1 MFGNLEK
8 EKGLKSEEGMK
19 VCLELDGILLFF
31 KLGLLNRGQR
41 EAGRRT

>member
-19 VCLELDGILLFF
+19 VCLEFDGILLF
-31 KLGLLNRGQR
+31 LGLLNRGQR
-41 EAGRRT
+41 EAG